1 MRLQFAI
8 ATLTL
13 RFSTFY
19 RFPFTLPNG
28 TADHSPLY
36 YDNKPSL
43 FTSFCALLML
53 LQYISY
59 LVFLYTHTTQPIS
72 PFSFSSI
79 YSFFLC
85 LLCHMLIPPTLSRRF
100 YCNTTDTSP
109 IFDFYCLTV
118 YKNPMFV
125 AYKNN
130 QSLIPLIL
138 SPHRSL

>member
-1 MRLQFAI
+1 MEQWTILPCI
-8 ATLTL
+8 MTISPL
-13 RFSTFY
+13 FSLH
-19 RFPFTLPNG
+19 FTLYLCSYN
-28 TADHSPLY
+28 
-36 YDNKPSL
+36 
-43 FTSFCALLML
+43 
-53 LQYISY
+53 ISY
-59 LVFLYTHTTQPIS
+59 LVFLCTHTTQPLS

-100 YCNTTDTSP
+100 YCNTTDTSS

-125 AYKNN
+125 VYKNN

-138 SPHRSL
+138 SFH